1 MVDYIKVFL
10 HLITVKLLLLKLT
23 VVAGKLLGWVAK
35 LLLQFAFQMRCW
47 TELQPAFTF
56 PLLTW
61 IIYKM
66 SIGIFLDICLV
77 DFGCAPT
84 TIVNL
89 SHILCC
95 FNVRD
100 YAKNPITKPISCST
114 ADLRVVLFMCPASFV
129 RQYLKMYYSLE
140 QFCFTLFVNIL
151 TTSRF
156 EF

>member
-23 VVAGKLLGWVAK
+23 VVAGKLLSWVSK
-35 LLLQFAFQMRCW
+35 LLLQFAFQMRCS

-61 IIYKM
+61 IVYKM

-114 ADLRVVLFMCPASFV
+114 ADLRVVLFMCPV
-129 RQYLKMYYSLE
+129 
-140 QFCFTLFVNIL
+140 FCSSVFENVLFPWTIL
-151 TTSRF
+151 FHFIREYTNY
-156 EF
+156 